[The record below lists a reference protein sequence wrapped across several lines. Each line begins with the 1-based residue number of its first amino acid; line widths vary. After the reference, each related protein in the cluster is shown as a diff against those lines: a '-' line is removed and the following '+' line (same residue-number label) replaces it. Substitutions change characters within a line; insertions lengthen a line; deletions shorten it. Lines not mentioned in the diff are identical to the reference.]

1 MRFELVSP
9 AASPILRVISNFLYA
24 LVHSSTKT
32 MGAAL
37 HIRQVNCPYCA
48 ANWKSVDPYGWI
60 KRHVAEK
67 HPENLEAFQQLP
79 RSEYSEMVLT
89 KAGIKKLKK
98 EELHQK
104 RMEEKRMKEQDE
116 NPSNAEPAAEQ
127 NAPADDVK
135 PKPVVVTPP
144 PARVQPA
151 VIRAPAA
158 KQQTPV
164 EQPPAKIQMPFDQ
177 PLEPGD
183 WLEAFLMQFDLTQ
196 KFLTF
201 QRQKHNITHQL
212 PHPKELLA
220 DLNDLDSGSK
230 LKRQNELIVYFYEHA
245 LADYQRQLQSL
256 NMPYEHLAPTFHA
269 VQTTPPGF
277 EQPARQSYQSPTMF
291 PRSEPSPFEQNELRE
306 MKEEIRRLQQEKERQ
321 TQDRIR
327 DLESKLEQQKNM
339 PMQSP
344 IQETYQHELKVKL
357 EQMEMETK
365 RLQTQLNEQ
374 AQQNLLNKL
383 AEVERRAAQTPSM
396 ENIHQ
401 LVQQLI
407 EQDRTVKIRPE
418 ELEQRIKELV
428 NKEKAGITPEAVQMS
443 QIEKTYELD
452 KLKLQ
457 ADQDKTGMWGDTIKS
472 IAAIFGESL
481 GKGLAT
487 AGQPTMPQQPPA
499 NPHMPPTGPLEE
511 PSEPEEPSVKTCPKC
526 NKSMIFT
533 LPPGVT
539 VGQCPYCSTPLELT
553 PSGDLQVFDVT
564 PLTRPTEPTQNA
576 PVQQEPEPEP
586 EKTNGSSIGKCAQ
599 CNRTLYYFNIART
612 DKDGKMW
619 CKRCAEAQ
627 QDGLR

>member
-1 MRFELVSP
+1 MGG
-9 AASPILRVISNFLYA
+9 AS
-24 LVHSSTKT
+24 
-32 MGAAL
+32 

-67 HPENLEAFQQLP
+67 HPESLEAFQQLP

-89 KAGIKKLKK
+89 KTGIKKLKK

-104 RMEEKRMKEQDE
+104 RMEEKRMKEQNEKEE

-135 PKPVVVTPP
+135 PKPVAATPP

-158 KQQTPV
+158 KQQAPV

-357 EQMEMETK
+357 EQMETETK
-365 RLQTQLNEQ
+365 RLQQQLAEQ
-374 AQQNLLNKL
+374 AQQNLLNKIM
-383 AEVERRAAQTPSM
+383 EIERKSTQAPSM
-396 ENIHQ
+396 DSIHAM
-401 LVQQLI
+401 VQQLI
-407 EQDRTVKIRPE
+407 EQDRTIKIRPE
-418 ELEQRIKELV
+418 ELEQRIKEIV
-428 NKEKAGITPEAVQMS
+428 SKEKTGITPEAVQMS

-457 ADQDKTGMWGDTIKS
+457 ADQDKTGMWGDTIRS
-472 IAAIFGESL
+472 VAAVFGESL
-481 GKGLAT
+481 GKGLASG
-487 AGQPTMPQQPPA
+487 GQPMSQQQPQPS
-499 NPHMPPTGPLEE
+499 PHMPPTGPLEE
-511 PSEPEEPSVKTCPKC
+511 TQPEAAEEPQVRTCPNC

-533 LPPGVT
+533 LPPGVN
-539 VGQCPYCSTPLELT
+539 VGQCPYCRTPLELT
-553 PSGDLQVFDVT
+553 PDGDILAYDISK
-564 PLTRPTEPTQNA
+564 LTKPQ
-576 PVQQEPEPEP
+576 PEPQPEP
-586 EKTNGSSIGKCAQ
+586 QPAPQPSRQETPPETNGGSSIGKCAQ
-599 CNRTLYYFNIART
+599 CGRTLYYFNIART

-619 CKRCAEAQ
+619 CKRCDEAQ
-627 QDGLR
+627 KNGLR